1 MKRFSGSMESYRR
14 TLTNALLIIVATT
27 VLANLLSF
35 IIIYTQYSQNSFSRT
50 AILSFKQRFIMNETS
65 CFYPHPFF
73 GENQCLFEP
82 SENRM
87 SSGEPLYFSRGPFG
101 AKDVVRVLILGG
113 SVAANLSKN
122 ITEEPH
128 QDFKGIQI
136 TNTDIFANILNAKL
150 NTDRFS
156 VWNAAFGGSKQPQQL
171 FKLYYLLL
179 LGEKFDVVINLD
191 GFNEVALSLSEN
203 KTLALPPIY
212 PRSFSRL
219 VHASGSLDIS
229 CVPEANKL
237 AKTYSWL
244 PAVELYHLYRTTRCY
259 HAINRTFED
268 DATSNIS
275 KLSNFTFI
283 NDERLFESV
292 TEIWRRSSA
301 EIELVAQARG
311 FDYIHVVQPNQYVPN
326 SKIFSEVERR
336 DLVHD
341 PLYGPPAKRF
351 YSLLTFDAG
360 QQPQHYLDLRYL
372 FETNSETLYRDY
384 CCHFTNKGMAYI
396 AEAIVDR
403 NLEIFRRRL
412 NRH

>member
-1 MKRFSGSMESYRR
+1 MESYRR
-14 TLTNALLIIVATT
+14 TLTTTLLAIVATALI
-27 VLANLLSF
+27 VNLLSF
-35 IIIYTQYSQNSFSRT
+35 IVIYTQYGQNSFSRT
-50 AILSFKQRFIMNETS
+50 AMLSFKQRFIMNETS

-73 GENQCLFEP
+73 GENQCTFEP

-87 SSGEPLYFSRGPFG
+87 NSGEPLYFSRGSVG
-101 AKDVVRVLILGG
+101 VKDVVRVLILGG
-113 SVAANLSKN
+113 SVAAHLSKN
-122 ITEEPH
+122 TTDEPA
-128 QDFKGIQI
+128 QAFKGIQI

-150 NTDRFS
+150 KTDRYS

-179 LGEKFDVVINLD
+179 LGEKFDIVINLD

-203 KTLALPPIY
+203 KHLALPPIY

-229 CVPEANKL
+229 CVPEANEL
-237 AKTYSWL
+237 AKRYSWL
-244 PAVELYHLYRTTRCY
+244 PALELYHLYKTTRCY
-259 HAINRTFED
+259 HLINRTFEN
-268 DATSNIS
+268 DASSNVA
-275 KLSNFTFI
+275 KLSNFAFV

-292 TEIWRRSSA
+292 ADIWRRSSA

-311 FDYIHVVQPNQYVPN
+311 FDYIHVVQPNQYVSN
-326 SKIFSEVERR
+326 SKILSAVERR
-336 DLVHD
+336 DFVHD

-351 YSLLTFDAG
+351 YSLLAFDGG
-360 QQPQHYLDLRYL
+360 QRPQHYLDLRYL
-372 FETNSETLYRDY
+372 FETNSDTLYRDF
-384 CCHFTNKGMAYI
+384 CCHLTNKGMAYI